1 MSIVHVAGHPV
12 LDFVGTVAERGTA
25 DEEQLSSAAVLAA
38 WLVGAGLVDEEPMVT
53 GEHLEEARTL
63 REAVYRA
70 VRARSTG
77 RDVDPGD
84 VRVVNGWVGR
94 PAVAPRLG
102 PRGPLARVGTVED
115 CLATLARSAVE
126 LLDPEVMKTVKWCA
140 DSRCTHPFIDTS
152 RGQRRRWCD
161 MATCGARNKQ
171 RAHRAK
177 TA

>member
-12 LDFVGTVAERGTA
+12 LDFVGTVAERGTT
-25 DEEQLSSAAVLAA
+25 DEEQLSSTAALAT
-38 WLVGAGLVDEEPMVT
+38 WFVGAGLVDEEPAVT
-53 GEHLEEARTL
+53 REHLEQAQTL

-70 VRARSTG
+70 IRARSTG
-77 RDVDPGD
+77 QDVDPGN
-84 VRVVNGWVGR
+84 VLVINGWAGLT
-94 PAVAPRLG
+94 PVAPRLG
-102 PRGPLARVGTVED
+102 PRGPLARVGTAED
-115 CLATLARSAVE
+115 CLTALAQSAVE
-126 LLDPEVMKTVKWCA
+126 LLDPAVMKTVKWCA
-140 DSRCTHPFIDTS
+140 DSRCTRPFIDTS